1 MIKKLLGL
9 LPSAL
14 ITPIIND
21 SFSVL
26 KERGEIKTWIVQLG
40 DKYPVEFGLKYKVRS
55 EAGRK
60 PSLQVSDNNF
70 EWGVF
75 DGSQKVASGFATNR
89 DTGFQLARQ
98 KVNELEGM

>member
-40 DKYPVEFGLKYKVRS
+40 DKYPVEFGLRYKVRS
-55 EAGRK
+55 MQ
-60 PSLQVSDNNF
+60 LSDNKF

-75 DGSQKVASGFATNR
+75 DGRQKVASGFASDR
-89 DTGFQLARQ
+89 DTGFQLARK
-98 KVNELEGM
+98 KVNELEGIE

>member
-55 EAGRK
+55 
-60 PSLQVSDNNF
+60 LQVSVNNF

-75 DGSQKVASGFATNR
+75 DGSQKVASGFASDR
-89 DTGFQLARQ
+89 DTGFQLARK

>member
-1 MIKKLLGL
+1 MFKKLLGL

-55 EAGRK
+55 LRI
-60 PSLQVSDNNF
+60 SDNNF

-75 DGSQKVASGFATNR
+75 DGSRKVASGFTSDR
-89 DTGFQLARQ
+89 DTGFKLARQ
-98 KVNELEGM
+98 KVNELEGIE